1 MKSPF
6 TTVRHAGVDRYPP
19 PVRHTGVD
27 RYPSLVRHAGEGRY
41 PVTLFPGFRLGP
53 RRNDLIFVIPAKA
66 GIQAYVISE

>member
-6 TTVRHAGVDRYPP
+6 TTVRHAGADRYPP

-41 PVTLFPGFRLGP
+41 PVTLFPGFRLNP

-66 GIQAYVISE
+66 GIQAYVIPE

>member
-1 MKSPF
+1 MKPPI
-6 TTVRHAGVDRYPP
+6 TTIRHTGVDRYPSL
-19 PVRHTGVD
+19 VRHAGAD

-41 PVTLFPGFRLGP
+41 PVTLFPGFRLNP